1 MVSGTSC
8 SLDTRQEAEYCEAV
22 VFNGPQHSK
31 SRERNSFNG
40 PSDET
45 DQQQEQNLS
54 EHKHVRLLSAQID
67 WELEA
72 KGWKLRGKDFTHC
85 EQP

>member
-1 MVSGTSC
+1 MVNGTSC

-22 VFNGPQHSK
+22 AFNGPHNFESL
-31 SRERNSFNG
+31 ERNSFNG

-45 DQQQEQNLS
+45 HQQQEQNLS

-67 WELEA
+67 WEHEV

>member
-1 MVSGTSC
+1 MVNGTSC
-8 SLDTRQEAEYCEAV
+8 SLDTRQEAEYCKAV
-22 VFNGPQHSK
+22 AFNGPHNFESL
-31 SRERNSFNG
+31 ERNSFNG

-67 WELEA
+67 WE
-72 KGWKLRGKDFTHC
+72 RGRERMETEGDGFYTL
-85 EQP
+85 